1 MDSASGR
8 WLKWLIRLNDLTTA
22 SSPTQPSAQLTATSA
37 TFGQR
42 PTITM
47 DYSEFYYHDCDGDG
61 LPYSCPVNPVHT
73 IFILEGTVE
82 AIEAAVAIVAKAQVN
97 SAKLYDS
104 PFEKVEQKQLLG
116 KFVIDIETNNYI
128 PQLYDDIK
136 VLSGMAKA
144 VYVVYDK
151 AHGRLITNDASHTYA
166 ALGVESSPEDEIDEG
181 DDMFP
186 EEYELSLP
194 ELN

>member
-1 MDSASGR
+1 
-8 WLKWLIRLNDLTTA
+8 
-22 SSPTQPSAQLTATSA
+22 
-37 TFGQR
+37 
-42 PTITM
+42 M

-61 LPYSCPVNPVHT
+61 MPYSCPVNPVHT
-73 IFILEGTVE
+73 IFILEGTAE
-82 AIEAAVAIVAKAQVN
+82 ALEAAVAIVAKAQVN

-151 AHGRLITNDASHTYA
+151 AHGRLITNDETHTYA
-166 ALGVESSPEDEIDEG
+166 ALGVESSHEDEIDEG

-194 ELN
+194 DMN

>member
-1 MDSASGR
+1 MS
-8 WLKWLIRLNDLTTA
+8 N
-22 SSPTQPSAQLTATSA
+22 
-37 TFGQR
+37 
-42 PTITM
+42 
-47 DYSEFYYHDCDGDG
+47 DYSEFYYHDIDESG

-73 IFILEGTVE
+73 IFILKGTAE
-82 AIEAAVAIVAKAQVN
+82 AIEAAMVIVAKAQIEAN
-97 SAKLYDS
+97 GDS
-104 PFEKVEQKQLLG
+104 EKQFEKVEQKQLLG

-151 AHGRLITNDASHTYA
+151 AHGRLITNDETHTYA
-166 ALGVESSPEDEIDEG
+166 ALGVESSHEDEIDEG

-194 ELN
+194 DMN

>member
-1 MDSASGR
+1 MS
-8 WLKWLIRLNDLTTA
+8 N
-22 SSPTQPSAQLTATSA
+22 
-37 TFGQR
+37 
-42 PTITM
+42 

-61 LPYSCPVNPVHT
+61 MPYSCPVNPVHT
-73 IFILEGTVE
+73 IFILKGTPE
-82 AIEAAVAIVAKAQVN
+82 AIETAMAIVAKAQIE
-97 SAKLYDS
+97 ADGDCEKR
-104 PFEKVEQKQLLG
+104 FEKVEQKELLG

-136 VLSGMAKA
+136 VIPGMESA

-151 AHGRLITNDASHTYA
+151 AYGRLITNDASRTYA

-194 ELN
+194 DLN